1 MTEVVACIGWLGA
14 ISVLAAYLLLLQHR
28 ITAHGRAYL
37 GLNFVGSAGLAVS
50 TSVAHAWPSAAVNVI
65 WLMIGVGPL
74 VRAGLRYRAGRQD
87 RARRGKT
94 FRQAAADS

>member
-1 MTEVVACIGWLGA
+1 MTGIVACIGWLGA
-14 ISVLAAYLLLLQHR
+14 VSVLVAYLLLLLHR

-65 WLMIGVGPL
+65 WLVIGVGPL
-74 VRAGLRYRAGRQD
+74 VRAAVRCRAARQH
-87 RARRGKT
+87 RARHRGAI
-94 FRQAAADS
+94 RQAATDS

>member
-1 MTEVVACIGWLGA
+1 MTGIVAVIGWLGA
-14 ISVLAAYLLLLQHR
+14 VSVLLAYLLLLQHR

-65 WLMIGVGPL
+65 WLVIGIGPL
-74 VRAGLRYRAGRQD
+74 VRAGLQYRA
-87 RARRGKT
+87 ARRHQGRPAT
-94 FRQAAADS
+94 TIRQAAADS